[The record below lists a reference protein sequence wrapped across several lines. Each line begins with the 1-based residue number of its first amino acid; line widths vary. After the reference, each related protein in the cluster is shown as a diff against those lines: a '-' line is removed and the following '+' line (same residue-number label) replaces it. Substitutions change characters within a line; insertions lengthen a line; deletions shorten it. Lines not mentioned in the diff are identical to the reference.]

1 MDEEEW
7 IVTKLI
13 KGNEERYIAQP
24 EGTNLVTNEVLL
36 VSELSKDEAVSVVN
50 SIGEGTWVKWLH
62 WDIFIHTVYNLGER
76 K

>member
-24 EGTNLVTNEVLL
+24 EGTNLVTNEMLL
-36 VSELSKDEAVSVVN
+36 VSGLSKEEAVCMVS
-50 SIGEGTWVKWLH
+50 SIG
-62 WDIFIHTVYNLGER
+62 NGEWFKYR
-76 K
+76 GVNVFFFCSCGW